1 MSHSS
6 RSVGGPEIVQV
17 RGREILDSR
26 GNPTVEVDVRLA
38 DGSFGRAAVPSGA
51 STGSR
56 EAVEKRD
63 GDKGRYKGK
72 GVRDAVAAVDAVLGP
87 ALIGKAATAQAEIDH
102 AMIALDGTPNKGK
115 YGANA
120 ILGVSLA
127 VARAAAA
134 SRREPLYRYLGGVDA
149 RVLPVPM
156 FNVLNGGVHAGNNV
170 DFQEFMVAPVGAATF
185 SEALRWGAEI
195 YHALKSLLSS
205 RKLGTGVGDEGGFAP
220 ELKANVQAVDLLLEA
235 IVAAGLKPGDE
246 VVLTLDPA
254 ASELF
259 KDGGYRFWKS
269 DNRFLTPV
277 EMVAFWE
284 DWVRQY
290 PIVSIEDGLGE
301 DDEVGWKLMTERLGK
316 SIQLVGDDYLVT
328 NPAAIEK
335 AVREGVTNAVLL
347 KVNQVG
353 SLTETFAAIREAR
366 VGNFGTVMSHRSG
379 ETSDDFIADLAVATS
394 AGQIKTGAPCRG
406 ERVAKYN
413 QLLRIEEE
421 LGSAAIYAGRRPYS
435 R

>member
-1 MSHSS
+1 
-6 RSVGGPEIVQV
+6 
-17 RGREILDSR
+17 
-26 GNPTVEVDVRLA
+26 
-38 DGSFGRAAVPSGA
+38 
-51 STGSR
+51 
-56 EAVEKRD
+56 
-63 GDKGRYKGK
+63 
-72 GVRDAVAAVDAVLGP
+72 
-87 ALIGKAATAQAEIDH
+87 
-102 AMIALDGTPNKGK
+102 
-115 YGANA
+115 
-120 ILGVSLA
+120 
-127 VARAAAA
+127 
-134 SRREPLYRYLGGVDA
+134 
-149 RVLPVPM
+149 
-156 FNVLNGGVHAGNNV
+156 
-170 DFQEFMVAPVGAATF
+170 MVAPIGAPTF

-195 YHALKSLLSS
+195 YHALKSLLTS

-235 IVAAGLKPGDE
+235 IVAAGLKPGDD

-301 DDEVGWKLMTERLGK
+301 DDEVGWKLMTEKLGK

-335 AVREGVTNAVLL
+335 AVKDGITNAVLL

-421 LGSAAIYAGRRPYS
+421 LGSTAIYAGRRPYS